1 MMNVVNSQ
9 QNMGNIMN
17 IIDDVMKMN
26 QMLKMDDMMN

>member
-9 QNMGNIMN
+9 QNMGNIIN
-17 IIDDVMKMN
+17 IVDDVMKMN

>member
-9 QNMGNIMN
+9 QNMDNIMN
-17 IIDDVMKMN
+17 IVDDVMKMN

>member
-1 MMNVVNSQ
+1 MNVVNSQ

-17 IIDDVMKMN
+17 IVDDVMKMN

>member
-17 IIDDVMKMN
+17 IVDDVMKMN
-26 QMLKMDDMMN
+26 QILKMDDMMN

>member
-17 IIDDVMKMN
+17 IVDDVMKMN

>member
-17 IIDDVMKMN
+17 IVDDVMKMN
-26 QMLKMDDMMN
+26 QMLKMDYMMN

>member
-9 QNMGNIMN
+9 QDMGNIMN
-17 IIDDVMKMN
+17 IVDDVMKMN

>member
-9 QNMGNIMN
+9 QSMGNIMN
-17 IIDDVMKMN
+17 IVDDVMKMN

>member
-9 QNMGNIMN
+9 QNMVNIMN
-17 IIDDVMKMN
+17 IVDDVMKMN

>member
-17 IIDDVMKMN
+17 IVDDVMKMN
-26 QMLKMDDMMN
+26 QMLKMDDMIN

>member
-9 QNMGNIMN
+9 QNMGNVMN
-17 IIDDVMKMN
+17 IVDDVMKMN

>member
-9 QNMGNIMN
+9 GNIMN
-17 IIDDVMKMN
+17 IVDDVMKMN